1 MYIRDY
7 ENLIT
12 NKLFSDSQ
20 FGCRS
25 GHSCSDALLSIL
37 SRIWTEK
44 NKGNKVCIVTLDL
57 KKAFDTV
64 SHDILLYKLYK
75 KGLTWNAIEWFS
87 SYLSNRKQCV
97 RTKDVKSKFN
107 HVKVGVPQGS
117 ILGPLLF
124 NLYIDGITKLN
135 LKGDLTLYAD
145 DCTIVMS
152 DKTYAGL
159 GQICQHNLDIINQWM
174 SENRLAINADKSN
187 YVIMDLNN
195 RASLALDLKIGS
207 QDLPKA
213 YETKILGVV
222 IDNRLSFKSHIDNT
236 CNKVR
241 QRIGV
246 LKKTRHCL
254 PVPALNLVYRSII
267 QPIIDYGITVY
278 GFTYKTHT
286 DRILSL

>member
-1 MYIRDY
+1 
-7 ENLIT
+7 
-12 NKLFSDSQ
+12 
-20 FGCRS
+20 
-25 GHSCSDALLSIL
+25 
-37 SRIWTEK
+37 
-44 NKGNKVCIVTLDL
+44 
-57 KKAFDTV
+57 
-64 SHDILLYKLYK
+64 
-75 KGLTWNAIEWFS
+75 
-87 SYLSNRKQCV
+87 
-97 RTKDVKSKFN
+97 
-107 HVKVGVPQGS
+107 
-117 ILGPLLF
+117 
-124 NLYIDGITKLN
+124 
-135 LKGDLTLYAD
+135 
-145 DCTIVMS
+145 
-152 DKTYAGL
+152 
-159 GQICQHNLDIINQWM
+159 M

-195 RASLALDLKIGS
+195 RASPALDLKIGS

-286 DRILSL
+286 DRILSLQNRAAKVILPFIDQSQHRMERLKWKTFYQRRSYFANIQIFRCVESIAPMKCRSLFEIKRRANTRSASNREIYIQRASTKAFAQSIFVAGAQTYNTLDLSIRNSKTTLSFAKKLRSL